1 MPQLKPVYL
10 VHGDDHGAVA
20 QRRAGLRA
28 LAEGLGEGT
37 FAVWR
42 HIDEVFDKHAA

>member
-28 LAEGLGEGT
+28 LAEGLGDILRFIGR
-37 FAVWR
+37 AV
-42 HIDEVFDKHAA
+42 INYNDFNGF